1 MNPDYHRP
9 ALFTESIDLLAIRE
23 GGTYVD
29 ATFGGGGHS
38 AGILQKLGREG
49 RLIAFDKDTDAHTN
63 RLEDARLQL
72 IKTDFKF
79 IENVLREAGIE
90 EVDGILADLGI
101 SSHQVDVAERGFSFR
116 FVAELDMRMDRE
128 NDLTAAQVLAEYTQS
143 ELQRIFRDYGEIRQA
158 NRIATAITSARR
170 TAPVDTTDTLR
181 SVIATTVKASNLNKI
196 LTLIYQALRIE
207 VNGELTALPKLL
219 EGGLR
224 MLKPGGR
231 MAIISYHSLEDRM
244 VKRFFR
250 YGNLAGEDQRDFY
263 GNSLNPLTRITRRA
277 VQPSDL
283 EVEQNP
289 RARSARLR
297 VAERKAPPP
306 ETK

>member
-196 LTLIYQALRIE
+196 LTLLYQALRIE